1 MWLDGIPNG
10 PDAVNLSM
18 EVALVVHDF
27 DRNNGQGRY
36 CVELVR
42 HLRDRCRFTVYSA
55 TADRAELAGV
65 DWRPVPSW
73 RARHLTTVFT
83 FLAGAELKLRGAR
96 HDLVH
101 AQGLS
106 SWRADVITVHMV
118 HAARLRR
125 LPAATRSKDRLFSA
139 IVTPLER
146 AFYQRRR
153 ARHAIVM
160 GRRLGAELADEYGW
174 DRPLSVIPH
183 GTDAARF
190 RPARDEEERAEARAR
205 YGLGDEGRTWLFMGE
220 AVKGLREVIVQM
232 PTFPQVRL
240 LVVTRSVVD
249 AHRALARQLGVAG
262 RITFHGFEASPE
274 LAFRAA
280 DALIYPSA
288 YDPFGMVATEAMA
301 SGLPVV
307 LGREMGAAELV
318 RHGHDGLLCDPTS
331 PESLREQLGRLEAD
345 PATATIIGRAARATI
360 GRHSWEVCAESTW
373 SVYQSVVENQGLS
386 AGGGAKNPYATR

>member
-1 MWLDGIPNG
+1 
-10 PDAVNLSM
+10 M

-42 HLRDRCRFTVYSA
+42 HLRDRCRFIVYSN
-55 TADRAELAGV
+55 TADPEELAHI
-65 DWRPVPSW
+65 DWRPVPAW
-73 RARHLTTVFT
+73 RGRHLTTVFT
-83 FLAGAELKLRGAR
+83 FLAGAERKLRGAQ
-96 HDLVH
+96 HDVVH

-106 SWRADVITVHMV
+106 SWQADIITVHMV
-118 HAARLRR
+118 NAARLRR
-125 LPAATRSKDRLFSA
+125 LPPAARSKDRLFSA

-146 AFYQRRR
+146 AFYRQRR

-160 GRRLGAELADEYGW
+160 ARRLGVELAEEYGW
-174 DRPLSVIPH
+174 DRPVSVIPH
-183 GTDAARF
+183 GTDAVRF
-190 RPARDEEERAEARAR
+190 RPSHGKEERAEVRAR
-205 YGLGDEGRTWLFMGE
+205 YGLAEEGRTWLFMGE
-220 AVKGLREVIVQM
+220 ALKGLREVITQL
-232 PTFPQVRL
+232 PAFPRVRL
-240 LVVTRSVVD
+240 LVVSRSAVD

-262 RITFHGFEASPE
+262 RITFLGFDASPE
-274 LAFRAA
+274 LAFRAV
-280 DALIYPSA
+280 DAFIYPSA

-318 RHGHDGLLCDPTS
+318 RHGHDGLLCDPMS

-345 PATATIIGRAARATI
+345 PATAATMGRTARATI

-373 SVYQSVVENQGLS
+373 AVYQSVAENQGLS
-386 AGGGAKNPYATR
+386 VGGAAKNPQPTG